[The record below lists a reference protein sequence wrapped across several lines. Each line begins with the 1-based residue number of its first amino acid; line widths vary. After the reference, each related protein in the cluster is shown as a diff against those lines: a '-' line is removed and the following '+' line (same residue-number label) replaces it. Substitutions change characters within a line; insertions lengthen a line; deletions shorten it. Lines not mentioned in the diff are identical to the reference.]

1 MFPVIVSIGDF
12 PIHTYGVLLAL
23 GFAAALFTAIA
34 LGKEA
39 GIGSDD
45 IGDIC
50 LVALITGLVGGRL
63 LFVAV
68 EWDQFAGDLPS
79 ILLRRDGFVFFGGL
93 LLAIPSTILFVKRR
107 GLALPVVADM
117 MAPAVALGHSI
128 GRLGCFAQ
136 GCCHG
141 GPCEWGVTFPPDSPA
156 SIAFGG
162 IPVHPTQI
170 YESLVLLLLFGSLLK
185 FRGSKPFAG
194 AVFLVYLASYAVI
207 RFGIELL
214 RADDRGFYAVG
225 LSVSQWISIAVFLAT
240 LIAYRRLKPSPSSP

>member
-1 MFPVIVSIGDF
+1 MFPVIVTIADF

-34 LGKEA
+34 LGREA

-50 LVALITGLVGGRL
+50 LVALITGLIGGRL

-68 EWDQFAGDLPS
+68 EWDQFAGDLKS

-93 LLAIPSTILFVKRR
+93 LLAVPSTIFFVKRR
-107 GLALPVVADM
+107 GLSLPVVADI

-136 GCCHG
+136 GCCYG
-141 GPCEWGVTFPPDSPA
+141 GPCEFGVTFPPDSPA
-156 SIAFGG
+156 SYDFGG
-162 IPVHPTQI
+162 VPVHPTQL
-170 YESLVLLLLFGSLLK
+170 YESLALIILFGLLLK
-185 FRGSKPFAG
+185 FRGARPFAG

-207 RFGIELL
+207 RFGIEFL

-225 LSVSQWISIAVFLAT
+225 LSVSQWISIAVFVAT
-240 LIAYRRLKPSPSSP
+240 IIAYWRLRPSR